1 MQERKTPRD
10 PKKSLWA
17 SYFVIFLAVLLFNW
31 LLMPV
36 FSRAAVQK
44 VDYGTFLQM
53 LDDGELS
60 WLNDY
65 LALVF
70 EKLSKHLDNDPELL
84 AYLKRQCAPFVR

>member
-44 VDYGTFLQM
+44 VD
-53 LDDGELS
+53 
-60 WLNDY
+60 
-65 LALVF
+65 
-70 EKLSKHLDNDPELL
+70 
-84 AYLKRQCAPFVR
+84 